1 MILLAYFLY
10 VFTYALISIFAEVR
24 NAPKASRS
32 GKTRVAC
39 STHHPILIVVARPP
53 PMKLAGNKEAAI
65 MVVEA
70 LRAADKAEA
79 IVVGRQLAVRV
90 ALRVNTRRRRERAT

>member
-24 NAPKASRS
+24 NALKASRS
-32 GKTRVAC
+32 G
-39 STHHPILIVVARPP
+39 THHPILIVVARPP

-90 ALRVNTRRRRERAT
+90 ALHVNTRRRRERAT